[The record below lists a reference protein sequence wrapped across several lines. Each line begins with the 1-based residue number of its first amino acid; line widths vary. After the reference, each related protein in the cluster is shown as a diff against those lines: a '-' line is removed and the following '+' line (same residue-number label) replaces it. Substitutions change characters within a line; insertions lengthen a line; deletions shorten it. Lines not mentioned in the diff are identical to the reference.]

1 MKLTLILLAGCLLT
15 PSGAIAEELYQKS
28 PNTQNIPTKT
38 NLVAAWNPVK
48 IKTSSKQGA
57 KEKTQIA
64 LENFKAMSELKPY
77 FKKAKGYAV
86 FPTVGK
92 VQDRQDWI
100 EAQFRRI
107 SRGSWAR
114 IIRMARKPS
123 PQEFKQTSIICGI
136 GLFVLGAIGFGLLVL
151 MDNFF
156 PWLIHDVIGIG
167 N

>member
-1 MKLTLILLAGCLLT
+1 MSNET
-15 PSGAIAEELYQKS
+15 
-28 PNTQNIPTKT
+28 
-38 NLVAAWNPVK
+38 
-48 IKTSSKQGA
+48 
-57 KEKTQIA
+57 EKKRSF
-64 LENFKAMSELKPY
+64 EDR
-77 FKKAKGYAV
+77 
-86 FPTVGK
+86 
-92 VQDRQDWI
+92 VQDCQDWI

-123 PQEFKQTSIICGI
+123 PQEFKQTSIVCGI